1 VNEVTPRLS
10 VIVPAYA
17 EAGRIGGTVIAL
29 RAALEPIAAEGG
41 FELIVVDDGSG
52 DSTAEEAARA
62 GADEVISLPANRGK
76 GAAVRTGMLA
86 ARGRTLA
93 FTDADLA
100 YSPEQLL
107 TLLAKVEEGWDVVVG
122 NRRHIET
129 TTLVRARRVR
139 EVGGRV
145 FSLFTSWLVLG
156 QERDTQCGLKAFSA
170 DAARRIFTRSQL
182 DSFAFDVEI
191 FLLARRWG
199 MKLAEV
205 PVSVE
210 NFEAS
215 TVHVSTDAWRM
226 VLDLWRVHRWARS
239 GYYDRDTGDDAQE

>member
-1 VNEVTPRLS
+1 M
-10 VIVPAYA
+10 IVPAYA
-17 EAGRIGGTVIAL
+17 EAGRIGAAVAAL
-29 RAALEPIAAEGG
+29 RDALAPLEADGG

-52 DSTAEEAARA
+52 DTTAEEAARA

-100 YSPEQLL
+100 YSPDQLL

-122 NRRHIET
+122 SRRHVDT
-129 TTLVRARRVR
+129 TTLVRARRLR

-156 QERDTQCGLKAFSA
+156 HEHDTQCGLKAFSA
-170 DAARRIFTRSQL
+170 DAARRIFSRSQL

-199 MKLAEV
+199 LKLAEV

-215 TVHVSTDAWRM
+215 TVRLSTDAWRM

-239 GYYDRDTGDDAQE
+239 GYYDTDHYDTDR

>member
-1 VNEVTPRLS
+1 VVEPEPRLS

-17 EAGRIGGTVIAL
+17 EAGRIGTTVRAL
-29 RAALEPIAAEGG
+29 RAALHRVDDDGG
-41 FELIVVDDGSG
+41 LELIVVDDGSP
-52 DSTAEEAARA
+52 DTTAADARQA

-76 GAAVRTGMLA
+76 GAAVRAGMLA
-86 ARGRTLA
+86 ARGRTRA

-100 YSPEQLL
+100 YSPDQLL

-122 NRRHIET
+122 SRRHVEA

-139 EVGGRV
+139 AVGGRA
-145 FSLFTSWLVLG
+145 FSLATSWLVLG

-170 DAARRIFTRSQL
+170 DAARRIFSRGQL

-199 MKLAEV
+199 LKLTEV
-205 PVSVE
+205 PVSVQ
-210 NFEAS
+210 NFDAS
-215 TVHVSTDAWRM
+215 TVHVTTDALRM

-239 GYYDRDTGDDAQE
+239 GYYDSEHDGEG

>member
-1 VNEVTPRLS
+1 MS

-17 EAGRIGGTVIAL
+17 EASRIGATVKAL
-29 RAALEPIAAEGG
+29 RDALQSIADDGG
-41 FELIVVDDGSG
+41 FELIVVDDGSA
-52 DSTAEEAARA
+52 DATAEEAIRA

-100 YSPEQLL
+100 YSPDQLL

-122 NRRHIET
+122 SRRHVDT
-129 TTLVRARRVR
+129 TTLVRARRIR

-145 FSLFTSWLVLG
+145 FSLATSWLVLG

-170 DAARRIFTRSQL
+170 DAARRIFSRSQL
-182 DSFAFDVEI
+182 DSFAFDVEV

-199 MKLAEV
+199 LKLTEI
-205 PVSVE
+205 PVSVQ
-210 NFEAS
+210 NFDAS
-215 TVHVSTDAWRM
+215 TVHLASDAWHM
-226 VLDLWRVHRWARS
+226 VLDLWRIHRWARS
-239 GYYDRDTGDDAQE
+239 GYYESDQN

>member
-1 VNEVTPRLS
+1 VNQPEPRLS

-17 EAGRIGGTVIAL
+17 EAGRIGASVAAL
-29 RAALEPIAAEGG
+29 RDALRPVAVEGG
-41 FELIVVDDGSG
+41 IELIVVDDGSP
-52 DSTAEEAARA
+52 DATAEEAARA

-76 GAAVRTGMLA
+76 GAAVRAGMLA

-100 YSPEQLL
+100 YSPDQLL

-122 NRRHIET
+122 SRRHVET

-145 FSLFTSWLVLG
+145 FSLVTGWLVLG

-170 DAARRIFTRSQL
+170 DAARRIFSRGQL

-199 MKLAEV
+199 LKLAEV
-205 PVSVE
+205 PVAVQ
-210 NFEAS
+210 NFDAS
-215 TVHVSTDAWRM
+215 TVRLSSDAWRM
-226 VLDLWRVHRWARS
+226 VLDLWRIQRWARS
-239 GYYDRDTGDDAQE
+239 GYYDSEH

>member
-1 VNEVTPRLS
+1 MSEQRPRLS

-17 EAGRIGGTVIAL
+17 EAGRIGATVASLREAL
-29 RAALEPIAAEGG
+29 QPVAADGG
-41 FELIVVDDGSG
+41 LELIVVDDGSP
-52 DSTAEEAARA
+52 DATAEEAAQA
-62 GADEVISLPANRGK
+62 GADEVISLPGNRGK

-86 ARGRTLA
+86 ARGRTAA

-100 YSPEQLL
+100 YSPDQLL
-107 TLLAKVEEGWDVVVG
+107 TVLARVEEGWDVVVG
-122 NRRHIET
+122 SRRHVDT

-139 EVGGRV
+139 EVAGRV
-145 FSLFTSWLVLG
+145 FSVATSWLVLG

-170 DAARRIFTRSQL
+170 EAAQRIFSRSQL

-199 MKLAEV
+199 LKLTEV

-210 NFEAS
+210 NFDAS
-215 TVHVSTDAWRM
+215 TVHLSSDAWRM
-226 VLDLWRVHRWARS
+226 VTDLWRVHRWARS
-239 GYYDRDTGDDAQE
+239 GYYDTDR

>member
-1 VNEVTPRLS
+1 MSETKPRLS

-17 EAGRIGGTVIAL
+17 EAGRIGATVVAL
-29 RAALEPIAAEGG
+29 RAALQPVAVDGG
-41 FELIVVDDGSG
+41 VELVVVDDGSP
-52 DSTAEEAARA
+52 DATAEEAERA

-86 ARGRTLA
+86 AHGRTLA

-100 YSPEQLL
+100 YSPDQLL
-107 TLLAKVEEGWDVVVG
+107 TVLAKVEEGWDVVVG
-122 NRRHIET
+122 NRRHVDT
-129 TTLVRARRVR
+129 TTLVRARRLR

-145 FSLFTSWLVLG
+145 FSLLTSWLVIG
-156 QERDTQCGLKAFSA
+156 QERDTPCGLKAFTA
-170 DAARRIFTRSQL
+170 DAARRIFSRSQL

-199 MKLAEV
+199 LKLTEV

-210 NFEAS
+210 NFQAS
-215 TVHVSTDAWRM
+215 TVHLSSDAWHM
-226 VLDLWRVHRWARS
+226 VGDLWRVHRWARS
-239 GYYDRDTGDDAQE
+239 GYYDTED